1 MGGEFPMANVTSQQV
16 QDLWVDISSRL
27 KSDLGDAQWRSW
39 IKPLVAVSLEEGC
52 LTLGAASRLT
62 RERVISQYLDKLRI
76 IAGAHDKDVRDID
89 VILRTS
95 QSVQQANMPPRLS
108 EMPFSDSPHGD
119 KLGAKDSKAAELS
132 SEGTESLDVRYTFD
146 NFVVAK
152 PNELAYAAARRVAES
167 DDATP
172 SFNPLFLYGGVGLGK
187 THLMHAIAWE
197 SRKRDASRN
206 VIYLTAEK
214 FMNQFVAALRRKDTM
229 SFKERFRAAD
239 VLMVDDIQFM
249 SGKESIQ
256 EEFFHTLNAI
266 VEEGHQVIL
275 SADKSP
281 SDLDG
286 VKERLRSRMGWG
298 MVADIHPSNYELRL
312 GILQSRREGVAVNL
326 PDDVLEFLARK
337 ITTNIRE
344 LEGALNRLIAHATLV
359 GRTVSVDMAREV
371 LSDLLRASN
380 RLISVEDI
388 QRHVSAHYNIRTNDM
403 FSNRRAAA
411 IARPRQ
417 IAMYLAKDLTS
428 LSYPAI
434 GRSFGGRDH
443 TTVMHAVKKI
453 EQLIAEDNHLSSDV
467 DLLRGLLADGV

>member
-1 MGGEFPMANVTSQQV
+1 MSSVTSQQV
-16 QDLWVDISSRL
+16 QDLWVAISTRL
-27 KSDLGDAQWRSW
+27 KSDLGDTQWRSW
-39 IKPLVAVSLEEGC
+39 IKPLVAVCVEDGC
-52 LTLGAASRLT
+52 LTLAATSRLT

-76 IAGAHDKDVRDID
+76 NASAQNTAISDID

-95 QSVQQANMPPRLS
+95 QSVQQTNQPPRLS
-108 EMPFSDSPHGD
+108 EMPFGD
-119 KLGAKDSKAAELS
+119 EPKIDVA
-132 SEGTESLDVRYTFD
+132 GTDGLDARFTFD

-167 DDATP
+167 DEATP

-197 SRKRDASRN
+197 SRKRDSSRN

-312 GILQSRREGVAVNL
+312 GILQSRREGVHVNV
-326 PDDVLEFLARK
+326 PDDVLAFLAHK

-344 LEGALNRLIAHATLV
+344 LEGALNRLVAHATLV

-388 QRHVSAHYNIRTNDM
+388 QRHVSKHYNIRTTDM

-417 IAMYLAKDLTS
+417 IAMFLAKDLTS

-467 DLLRGLLADGV
+467 DLLRSLLADGAKSL

>member
-108 EMPFSDSPHGD
+108 EMPFSDSPHDD

-197 SRKRDASRN
+197 TRKRDASRN

>member
-1 MGGEFPMANVTSQQV
+1 MAQATTQQV
-16 QDLWVDISSRL
+16 QDLWVEISSRL
-27 KSDLGDAQWRSW
+27 KADLGDAQWRSW
-39 IKPLVAVSLEEGC
+39 IKPLTAVSLEEGC
-52 LTLGAASRLT
+52 LVLGASSRLT

-76 IAGAHDKDVRDID
+76 IAAAHHKDVSDID
-89 VILRTS
+89 IILRTS
-95 QSVQQANMPPRLS
+95 QSVQQTHVAPRLT
-108 EMPFSDSPHGD
+108 EMPFAEDAQASASEVSSDSPEG
-119 KLGAKDSKAAELS
+119 LDS
-132 SEGTESLDVRYTFD
+132 RFTFD

-167 DDATP
+167 NEATP

-197 SRKRDASRN
+197 SRKRDPSRN

-266 VEEGHQVIL
+266 VEEGRQVIL

-312 GILQSRREGVAVNL
+312 GILQSRREGCQVNV

-371 LSDLLRASN
+371 LADLLRASN
-380 RLISVEDI
+380 RLISIEDI
-388 QRHVSAHYNIRTNDM
+388 QRHVSSHYNIRANDM

-453 EQLIAEDNHLSSDV
+453 EQLIAEDNQLSADV

>member
-1 MGGEFPMANVTSQQV
+1 MQQV
-16 QDLWVDISSRL
+16 QDLWADMTTRL

-39 IKPLVAVSLEEGC
+39 IKPLQAVSLTQGT
-52 LTLGAASRLT
+52 LTLAASNRLNK
-62 RERVISQYLDKLRI
+62 ERVISQYLDKIRLM
-76 IAGAHDKDVRDID
+76 ASMSDLGVTDIE
-89 VILRTS
+89 ITLRTS
-95 QSVQQANMPPRLS
+95 QSVQRANTAPRMT
-108 EMPFSDSPHGD
+108 EMPFHEADSAQQGTQNKGSETNALEGFD
-119 KLGAKDSKAAELS
+119 K
-132 SEGTESLDVRYTFD
+132 RYTFD

-152 PNELAYAAARRVAES
+152 PNDLAYAAARRVAES
-167 DDATP
+167 DDVTP

-197 SRKRDASRN
+197 SHKRDPKRN

-214 FMNQFVAALRRKDTM
+214 FMNQFVTALRRKDTM

-239 VLMVDDIQFM
+239 VLMVDDVQFM

-256 EEFFHTLNAI
+256 EEFFHTLNEI
-266 VEEGHQVIL
+266 VDEGRQVIL

-312 GILQSRREGVAVNL
+312 GILQSRREGVSVNV

-337 ITTNIRE
+337 IVTNIRE
-344 LEGALNRLIAHATLV
+344 LEGALNRLVAHATLV
-359 GRTVSVDMAREV
+359 GRTVSVEMAREV

-380 RLISVEDI
+380 RLISIEDI
-388 QRHVSAHYNIRTNDM
+388 QKQVSAHYNIRANDM
-403 FSNRRAAA
+403 FSSRRAAA

-417 IAMYLAKDLTS
+417 IAMFLAKDLTS

-453 EQLIAEDNHLSSDV
+453 ETLIAEDGALSADI
-467 DLLRGLLADGV
+467 DLLRGLLADGA

>member
-1 MGGEFPMANVTSQQV
+1 MQQV
-16 QDLWVDISSRL
+16 QDLWADMTTRL

-39 IKPLVAVSLEEGC
+39 IKPLQAVSLTQGT
-52 LTLGAASRLT
+52 LTLAASSRLNK
-62 RERVISQYLDKLRI
+62 ERVISQYLDKIRLM
-76 IAGAHDKDVRDID
+76 ASMSDLGVTDIE
-89 VILRTS
+89 ITLRTS
-95 QSVQQANMPPRLS
+95 QSVQRANTAPRMT
-108 EMPFSDSPHGD
+108 EMPFHEADSAQQGTRNKGSETNALEGFD
-119 KLGAKDSKAAELS
+119 K
-132 SEGTESLDVRYTFD
+132 RYTFD

-152 PNELAYAAARRVAES
+152 PNDLAYAAARRVAES
-167 DDATP
+167 DDVTP

-197 SRKRDASRN
+197 SHKRDPKRN

-214 FMNQFVAALRRKDTM
+214 FMNQFVTALRRKDTM

-239 VLMVDDIQFM
+239 VLMVDDVQFM

-256 EEFFHTLNAI
+256 EEFFHTLNEI
-266 VEEGHQVIL
+266 VDEGRQVIL

-312 GILQSRREGVAVNL
+312 GILQSRREGVSVNV

-337 ITTNIRE
+337 IVTNIRE
-344 LEGALNRLIAHATLV
+344 LEGALNRLVAHATLV
-359 GRTVSVDMAREV
+359 GRTVSVEMAREV

-380 RLISVEDI
+380 RLISIEDI
-388 QRHVSAHYNIRTNDM
+388 QKQVSAHYNIRANDM
-403 FSNRRAAA
+403 FSSRRAAA

-417 IAMYLAKDLTS
+417 IAMFLAKDLTS

-453 EQLIAEDNHLSSDV
+453 ETLIAEDGALSADI
-467 DLLRGLLADGV
+467 DLLRGLLADGA

>member
-1 MGGEFPMANVTSQQV
+1 MGGDFSMANVTSQQV

-39 IKPLVAVSLEEGC
+39 IKPLIAVSLEEGC
-52 LTLGAASRLT
+52 LTLGATSRLT

-76 IAGAHDKDVRDID
+76 IAGAHDKDVHDID
-89 VILRTS
+89 IILRTS
-95 QSVQQANMPPRLS
+95 QSVQQAHTPPRLS
-108 EMPFSDSPHGD
+108 EMPFSDSPKGD
-119 KLGAKDSKAAELS
+119 FQDRQAVDLP
-132 SEGTESLDVRYTFD
+132 SEGPEGLDARYTFD

-167 DDATP
+167 DEATP

-312 GILQSRREGVAVNL
+312 GILQSRRESVSVNL

-380 RLISVEDI
+380 RLISIEDI
-388 QRHVSAHYNIRTNDM
+388 QRHVSSHYNIRTNDM
-403 FSNRRAAA
+403 FSNRRAVA

-453 EQLIAEDNHLSSDV
+453 EQLIAEDNQLSSDV

>member
-1 MGGEFPMANVTSQQV
+1 MQQV
-16 QDLWVDISSRL
+16 QDLWADMTTRL

-39 IKPLVAVSLEEGC
+39 IKPLQAVSLTQGT
-52 LTLGAASRLT
+52 LTLAASSRLNK
-62 RERVISQYLDKLRI
+62 ERVISQYLDKIRLM
-76 IAGAHDKDVRDID
+76 ASMSDLGVTDIE
-89 VILRTS
+89 ITLRTS
-95 QSVQQANMPPRLS
+95 QSVQRANTAPRMT
-108 EMPFSDSPHGD
+108 EMPFHEADSAQQGTQNKGSETNALEGFD
-119 KLGAKDSKAAELS
+119 K
-132 SEGTESLDVRYTFD
+132 RYTFD

-152 PNELAYAAARRVAES
+152 PNDLAYAAARRVAES
-167 DDATP
+167 DDVTP

-197 SRKRDASRN
+197 SHKREPKRN

-214 FMNQFVAALRRKDTM
+214 FMNQFVTALRRKDTM

-239 VLMVDDIQFM
+239 VLMVDDVQFM

-256 EEFFHTLNAI
+256 EEFFHTLNEI
-266 VEEGHQVIL
+266 VDEGRQVIL

-312 GILQSRREGVAVNL
+312 GILQSRREGVSVNV

-337 ITTNIRE
+337 IVTNIRE
-344 LEGALNRLIAHATLV
+344 LEGALNRLVAHATLV
-359 GRTVSVDMAREV
+359 GRTVSVEMAREV

-380 RLISVEDI
+380 RLISIEDI
-388 QRHVSAHYNIRTNDM
+388 QKQVSAHYNIRANDM
-403 FSNRRAAA
+403 FSSRRAAA

-417 IAMYLAKDLTS
+417 IAMFLAKDLTS

-453 EQLIAEDNHLSSDV
+453 ETLIAEDGALSADI
-467 DLLRGLLADGV
+467 DLLRGLLADGA

>member
-1 MGGEFPMANVTSQQV
+1 MQQV
-16 QDLWVDISSRL
+16 QDLWADMTTRL

-39 IKPLVAVSLEEGC
+39 IKPLQAVSLTQGT
-52 LTLGAASRLT
+52 LTLAASSRLNK
-62 RERVISQYLDKLRI
+62 ERVISQYLDKIRLM
-76 IAGAHDKDVRDID
+76 ASMSNLGVTDIE
-89 VILRTS
+89 ITLRTS
-95 QSVQQANMPPRLS
+95 QSVQRANTAPRMT
-108 EMPFSDSPHGD
+108 EMPFHEADSAQQGTQNKGSETNTLEGFD
-119 KLGAKDSKAAELS
+119 K
-132 SEGTESLDVRYTFD
+132 RYTFD

-152 PNELAYAAARRVAES
+152 PNDLAYAAARRVAES
-167 DDATP
+167 DDVTP

-197 SRKRDASRN
+197 SHKRDPKRN

-214 FMNQFVAALRRKDTM
+214 FMNQFVTALRRKDTM

-239 VLMVDDIQFM
+239 VLMVDDVQFM

-256 EEFFHTLNAI
+256 EEFFHTLNEI
-266 VEEGHQVIL
+266 VDEGRQVIL

-312 GILQSRREGVAVNL
+312 GILQSRREGVSVNV

-337 ITTNIRE
+337 IVTNIRE
-344 LEGALNRLIAHATLV
+344 LEGALNRLVAHATLV
-359 GRTVSVDMAREV
+359 GRTVSVEMAREV

-380 RLISVEDI
+380 RLISIEDI
-388 QRHVSAHYNIRTNDM
+388 QKQVSAHYNIRANDM
-403 FSNRRAAA
+403 FSSRRAAA

-417 IAMYLAKDLTS
+417 IAMFLAKDLTS

-453 EQLIAEDNHLSSDV
+453 ETLIAEDGALSADI
-467 DLLRGLLADGV
+467 DLLRGLLADGA

>member
-1 MGGEFPMANVTSQQV
+1 MQQV
-16 QDLWVDISSRL
+16 QDLWADMTTRL

-39 IKPLVAVSLEEGC
+39 IKPLQAVSLTQGT
-52 LTLGAASRLT
+52 LTLAASSRLNK
-62 RERVISQYLDKLRI
+62 ERVISQYLDKIRLM
-76 IAGAHDKDVRDID
+76 ASMSDLGVTDIE
-89 VILRTS
+89 ITLRTS
-95 QSVQQANMPPRLS
+95 QSVQRANTAPRMT
-108 EMPFSDSPHGD
+108 EMPFHEADSAQQGTQN
-119 KLGAKDSKAAELS
+119 KDSETNAL
-132 SEGTESLDVRYTFD
+132 EGFDKRYTFD

-152 PNELAYAAARRVAES
+152 PNDLAYAAARRVAES
-167 DDATP
+167 DDVTP

-197 SRKRDASRN
+197 SHKRDPKRN

-214 FMNQFVAALRRKDTM
+214 FMNQFVTALRRKDTM

-239 VLMVDDIQFM
+239 VLMVDDVQFM

-256 EEFFHTLNAI
+256 EEFFHTLNEI
-266 VEEGHQVIL
+266 VDEGRQVIL

-312 GILQSRREGVAVNL
+312 GILQSRREGVSVNV

-337 ITTNIRE
+337 IVTNIRE
-344 LEGALNRLIAHATLV
+344 LEGALNRLVAHATLV
-359 GRTVSVDMAREV
+359 GRTVSVEMAREV

-380 RLISVEDI
+380 RLISIEDI
-388 QRHVSAHYNIRTNDM
+388 QKQVSAHYNIRANDM
-403 FSNRRAAA
+403 FSSRRAAA

-417 IAMYLAKDLTS
+417 IAMFLAKDLTS

-453 EQLIAEDNHLSSDV
+453 ETLIAEDGALSADI
-467 DLLRGLLADGV
+467 DLLRGLLADGA

>member
-1 MGGEFPMANVTSQQV
+1 MQQV
-16 QDLWVDISSRL
+16 QDLWADMTTRL

-39 IKPLVAVSLEEGC
+39 IKPLQAVSLTQGT
-52 LTLGAASRLT
+52 LTLAASSRLNK
-62 RERVISQYLDKLRI
+62 ERVISQYLDKIRLM
-76 IAGAHDKDVRDID
+76 ASMSDLGVTDIE
-89 VILRTS
+89 ITLRTS
-95 QSVQQANMPPRLS
+95 QSVQRANTAPRMT
-108 EMPFSDSPHGD
+108 EMPFHEADSAQQGTQNKGSETNALEGFD
-119 KLGAKDSKAAELS
+119 K
-132 SEGTESLDVRYTFD
+132 RYTFD

-152 PNELAYAAARRVAES
+152 PNDLAYAAARRVAES
-167 DDATP
+167 DDVTP

-197 SRKRDASRN
+197 SHKRDPKRN

-214 FMNQFVAALRRKDTM
+214 FMNQFVTALRRKDTM

-239 VLMVDDIQFM
+239 VLMVDDVQFM

-256 EEFFHTLNAI
+256 EEFFHTLNEI
-266 VEEGHQVIL
+266 VDEGRQVIL

-312 GILQSRREGVAVNL
+312 GILQSRREGVSVNV

-337 ITTNIRE
+337 IVTNIRE
-344 LEGALNRLIAHATLV
+344 LEGALNRLVAHATLV
-359 GRTVSVDMAREV
+359 GRTVSVEMAREV

-380 RLISVEDI
+380 RLISIEDI
-388 QRHVSAHYNIRTNDM
+388 QKQVSAHYNIRANDM
-403 FSNRRAAA
+403 FSSRRAAA

-417 IAMYLAKDLTS
+417 IAMFLAKDLTS

-453 EQLIAEDNHLSSDV
+453 ETLIAEDGALSADI
-467 DLLRGLLADGV
+467 DLLRGLLADGA